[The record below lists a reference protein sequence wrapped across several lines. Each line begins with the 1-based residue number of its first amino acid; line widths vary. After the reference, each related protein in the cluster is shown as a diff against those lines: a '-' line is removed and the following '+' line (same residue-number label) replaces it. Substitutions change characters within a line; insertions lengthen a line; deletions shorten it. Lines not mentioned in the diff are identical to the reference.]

1 MKPITLTI
9 GGSSGIGA
17 ATCHKLKDE
26 YQVIN
31 MSRRKN
37 DEVENIYCDVE
48 SYESV
53 KDSFSFC
60 VEKYGKPSI
69 LVYSAGWVQPEHLLE
84 IEPETWQKQISVNL
98 TGAFYTTK
106 EFVKVCDKSQN
117 SKIVYISSTSA
128 LRPSPG
134 WSAYASAKSGL
145 IEFASCMAEEL
156 KPSIKVYCI
165 SPGRC
170 DTPLRKILAINEDV
184 SKIMQ
189 ASDVAQVVYGLLQD
203 PGLLDSQ
210 NLIVRKSI

>member
-1 MKPITLTI
+1 MQTIAVI
-9 GGSSGIGA
+9 GGSSGIGQA
-17 ATCHKLKDE
+17 ICHRLKDE
-26 YQVIN
+26 YQVVN

-37 DEVENIYCDVE
+37 DEVENVYCDVE

-69 LVYSAGWVQPEHLLE
+69 LVYSAGWVQPESVIE
-84 IEPETWQKQISVNL
+84 IEPETWQKQINVNL
-98 TGAFYTTK
+98 TGAFYATK
-106 EFVKVCDKSQN
+106 EFVKVYEKSQN

-134 WSAYASAKSGL
+134 WSAYSSAKSGL

-170 DTPLRKILAINEDV
+170 NTRLRQVLCPNEDG

-189 ASDVAQVVYGLLQD
+189 PFDVAQIVYGLLQD